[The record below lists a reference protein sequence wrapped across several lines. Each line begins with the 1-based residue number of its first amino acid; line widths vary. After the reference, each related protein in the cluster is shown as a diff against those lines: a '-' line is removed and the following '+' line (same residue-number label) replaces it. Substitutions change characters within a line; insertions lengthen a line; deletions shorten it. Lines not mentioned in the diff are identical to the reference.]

1 MRPADN
7 TRPPRNPRR
16 DTTARDAGA
25 PGNVGEVINQELAA
39 LGRRAAHAAFKGAIA
54 GTKAAARNPRE
65 FAPAA
70 ATGTLFTAA
79 EGAAHEP
86 ALGWPLLFTALA
98 VAGYLL
104 HQRDQRAARSVL
116 RRAYYALAYTA
127 ALAWLAAAA
136 ILSPTDQF
144 ALELLAAA
152 AAAASCGW
160 WARHLRRG
168 EKATPQRELTGEEAE
183 LAALRTEITAWWAER
198 GGAERGF
205 APGSTALN
213 ATVDDI
219 AYRLDVQLDDKRQVY
234 DDLATTAARKRI
246 AGTRGISRHMIL
258 VERWPDEREDR
269 AKITVFRKYL
279 VQENLPYPGPVIDM
293 ATGCVTVGRC
303 ADGGP
308 ALLRLWQPKSGTW
321 HEIVAG
327 TSGAGKSRYIDQAL
341 IGERHCLNT
350 GGEHLVVS
358 WICDPQEG
366 QSLPDWQDKV
376 DEYAR
381 NPVESLA
388 LLERAY
394 AEMLARNN
402 HLANLRWTDSNGN
415 ARRGR
420 SYFEPT
426 ADMPILSITIEEAP
440 NLLTNAR
447 FRWLVE
453 QFLKMGRKC
462 GLRLR
467 LVAQI
472 PSIAELGSSFTIRPL
487 LASMC
492 VVCLRTSEPIS
503 AGAFADLPGDPRDLP
518 KRFPDGTET
527 FGLGYITGAVAPSL
541 FRTFALDDT
550 VVYEWA
556 NKGTTARLVPLATA
570 ADAAPDE
577 VPNEAP
583 HATPTA
589 QEVPGAPEP
598 AGVGT
603 ARQMIRAYLAAH
615 PGHVTSGTL
624 VAELGLNSS
633 TVSQALARGVA
644 AGQFVRITHGVYAA
658 IGTDP
663 GMWRTEHSAAA

>member
-1 MRPADN
+1 MRDTDYQP
-7 TRPPRNPRR
+7 PPRRSQP
-16 DTTARDAGA
+16 A
-25 PGNVGEVINQELAA
+25 PGRGPVSDRAGTLLGDLTKTAANKAGHAA
-39 LGRRAAHAAFKGAIA
+39 LDLTAAGV
-54 GTKAAARNPRE
+54 KAAARNPKE
-65 FAPAA
+65 FTPLAGAGILLAA
-70 ATGTLFTAA
+70 G
-79 EGAAHEP
+79 EGASHEA

-98 VAGYLL
+98 LAGYLL
-104 HQRDQRAARSVL
+104 HRRNRAAATGVL
-116 RRAYYALAYTA
+116 RRAYYALTYLC
-127 ALAWLAAAA
+127 ALTWMTTAA
-136 ILSPTDQF
+136 ILSPTDPL
-144 ALELLAAA
+144 ALAMMAAA
-152 AAAASCGW
+152 TAVVSGGW
-160 WARHLRRG
+160 WARHLRRR
-168 EKATPQRELTGEEAE
+168 ERATQAAAAPDEYAQLRE
-183 LAALRTEITAWWAER
+183 EITTWWNER
-198 GGAERGF
+198 GSTERGF
-205 APGSTALN
+205 APGSSALK

-219 AYRLDVQLDDKRQVY
+219 AYRLEVQLDDKRQVY
-234 DDLATTAARKRI
+234 DDLAGSAARKRI

-303 ADGGP
+303 ADGNP

-341 IGERHCLNT
+341 IGERHCLDEH
-350 GGEHLVVS
+350 GEHLVVS

-376 DEYAR
+376 DQYAR

-394 AEMLARNN
+394 AEMLARNS
-402 HLANLRWTDSNGN
+402 HLANLPWTDSNGN
-415 ARRGR
+415 TRRGR

-426 ADMPILSITIEEAP
+426 AAMPILSITIEEAP
-440 NLLTNAR
+440 NMLANAR

-462 GLRLR
+462 GIRLR

-503 AGAFADLPGDPRDLP
+503 AGAFTDLPGDPRDLP

-541 FRTFALDDT
+541 FRTFALDDV

-556 NKGTTARLVPLATA
+556 NKGSTARLAALAPPAGQPET
-570 ADAAPDE
+570 DSAAPG
-577 VPNEAP
+577 AP
-583 HATPTA
+583 AGA
-589 QEVPGAPEP
+589 QQSEPQDAPGMPEP
-598 AGVGT
+598 AGLGT
-603 ARQMIRAYLAAH
+603 ARQLIRGYLAAH

-624 VAELGLNSS
+624 VHELGLNNS
-633 TVSQALARGVA
+633 TVSQALARDVA
-644 AGQFVRITHGVYAA
+644 AGKIQRITHGVYAA
-658 IGTDP
+658 VGTDP
-663 GMWRTEHSAAA
+663 GMWRGEHAMAA